1 MKRIIT
7 DVLIVGSGISGL
19 ILSIL
24 LAEKGVDVCVIY
36 DTEDITKSSSYW
48 AQGGIVYKGIDDS
61 PDLLKKDILDAGD
74 HLNFIPAVDKLV
86 YNAPKILKEIL
97 IDKIKVPFER
107 NSKVVNKKSDNENV
121 NFDNINLNNNY
132 PEFELTGEAAHSKK
146 RILYVK
152 DYTGKAIIDSL
163 INYIKTNNLNIKFFP
178 SNYSIDL
185 ITLSHSTNYSYSM
198 YEEDRCFGVYAYN
211 EIGDDI
217 NIFIAKYTVL
227 CTGGMGQ
234 VYLHTTNPPNIYGSG
249 YAMAYRAHVKLIN
262 MEFTQFHPTALF
274 TEHGQSFLISEAVRG
289 EGGELINIYGKPFMK
304 DYHPLGSL
312 APRDVVARSI
322 IFEMQKT
329 DSKFVYIDIE
339 KIRNKIKERFPSIYY
354 TCKENGID
362 LEHENIPVV
371 PSFHFQC
378 GGIKVN
384 LEGESSLDGLYAI
397 GETSCTGIHGA
408 NRLASISLL
417 EGLCYAKFASDS
429 IYNKLINK
437 EYKKNY
443 FSLDLIKDWE
453 YTGKEEYDPILIKQD
468 LNYLKNIMW
477 NYVGPIRTKK
487 RLRRALTDITN
498 LKNSFEDFYYE
509 SKLSNLI
516 LQLRDA
522 ITCGLIVTTSAWKNK
537 KSAGCHFRLD

>member
-1 MKRIIT
+1 MGRILT

-19 ILSIL
+19 VSAIL
-24 LAEKGVDVCVIY
+24 LSEKGFDVSVIY
-36 DTEDITKSSSYW
+36 DSDDIFKSSSYW
-48 AQGGIVYKGIDDS
+48 AQGGIVYKGIDDN
-61 PDLLKKDILDAGD
+61 PELLKKDILDAGD
-74 HLNFIPAVDKLV
+74 HINFLPAVDKLV
-86 YNAPKILKEIL
+86 YNSSKILEDIL
-97 IDKIKVPFER
+97 IKKIGVPFE
-107 NSKVVNKKSDNENV
+107 SDNGI
-121 NFDNINLNNNY
+121 FK
-132 PEFELTGEAAHSKK
+132 LTGEAAHSRK
-146 RILYVK
+146 RILFVK
-152 DYTGKAIIDSL
+152 DFTGKTIIESL
-163 INYIKTNNLNIKFFP
+163 YNYIKSKNLNIHFYP
-178 SNYSIDL
+178 NNYSIDL
-185 ITLSHSTNYSYSM
+185 ITLSHSTNYTYSV

-211 EIGDDI
+211 EKNDEV
-217 NIFIAKYTVL
+217 NLFIAKYTIL
-227 CTGGMGQ
+227 ANGGMGQ

-262 MEFTQFHPTALF
+262 MEYTQFHPTALF
-274 TEHGQSFLISEAVRG
+274 TEHGHSFLISEAVRG
-289 EGGELINIYGKPFMK
+289 EGGELVNINGKAFMK

-329 DSKFVYIDIE
+329 DSKFVYIDIS
-339 KIRNKIKERFPSIYY
+339 KIRNKIKERFPSIFYI
-354 TCKENGID
+354 CKENGID
-362 LEHENIPVV
+362 LDYENIPVV

-384 LEGESSLDGLYAI
+384 LEGETSMEGLYAI

-417 EGLCYAKFASDS
+417 EGLCFAKFAADS
-429 IYNKLINK
+429 ICEKLNNK
-437 EYKKNY
+437 EYKKSY

-453 YTGKEEYDPILIKQD
+453 YTGKEEYDPILVKQD

-487 RLRRALTDITN
+487 RLRRSLTDITN

-509 SKLSNLI
+509 SKLSNTI

-522 ITCGLIVTTSAWKNK
+522 ITCGLIVATSAWKNK
-537 KSAGCHFRLD
+537 KSAGCHYRLD

>member
-1 MKRIIT
+1 MKKITT
-7 DVLIVGSGISGL
+7 DVLIIGAGISGL
-19 ILSIL
+19 VSGIL
-24 LAEKGVDVCVIY
+24 LAEKGVDVCIIY
-36 DTEDITKSSSYW
+36 DTEDITKSSSFW
-48 AQGGIVYKGIDDS
+48 AQGGIVYKGKEDS
-61 PDLLKKDILDAGD
+61 PELLKKDILDAGD

-86 YNAPKILKEIL
+86 YNCSTILHDIL
-97 IDKIKVPFER
+97 IEKIKVPFE
-107 NSKVVNKKSDNENV
+107 KEQDFFK
-121 NFDNINLNNNY
+121 
-132 PEFELTGEAAHSKK
+132 LTGEAAHSVK
-146 RILYVK
+146 RILFVK
-152 DYTGKAIIDSL
+152 DYTGKAIIESL
-163 INYIKTNNLNIKFFP
+163 LNYIKSKNLSINFYP
-178 SNYSIDL
+178 SCYSIDL

-198 YEEDRCFGVYAYN
+198 YEEDRCFGVYAYD
-211 EIGDDI
+211 EKEDDI
-217 NIFIAKYTVL
+217 NIFIAKYTIL
-227 CTGGMGQ
+227 ATGGMGQ
-234 VYLHTTNPPNIYGSG
+234 VYLHTTNPPNIYGNG

-262 MEFTQFHPTALF
+262 MEYTQFHPTALF
-274 TEHGQSFLISEAVRG
+274 TEHGHSFLISEAVRG
-289 EGGELINIYGKPFMK
+289 EGGELVNIYGKPFMK
-304 DYHPLGSL
+304 EYHSLGSL

-329 DSKFVYIDIE
+329 DSKFVYIDIN
-339 KIRNKIKERFPSIYY
+339 KIRKKIKDRFPSIYY

-362 LEHENIPVV
+362 LDYENIPVV

-384 LEGESSLDGLYAI
+384 LEGESSLDGLYAV
-397 GETSCTGIHGA
+397 GEVSCTGIHGA

-417 EGLCYAKFASDS
+417 EGLCFAKFASDS
-429 IYNKLINK
+429 IYNKLLNK

-453 YTGKEEYDPILIKQD
+453 YTNKEEYDLILVKQD

-522 ITCGLIVTTSAWKNK
+522 ITCGLIVATSAWKNK
-537 KSAGCHFRLD
+537 KSSGCHYRMD